1 MNMGF
6 NDLWPTKLYLNKI
19 DEDINKQLCDAIFLE
34 IGFNNS
40 IMVSDYFDILN
51 EGTSKVF
58 QIFRDTIVI
67 PSFINYLNHID
78 IDSKEFP
85 DFKIKSW
92 LTGVYE
98 GYNIP
103 IHNHSGAT
111 LSAVFYI
118 LCDNVLKGGELVL
131 LDSRL
136 NANRG
141 YKPQFKKLFEN
152 MIYSPN
158 SGEYI
163 IFPSHVYHQTIPF
176 FGKIRMAIV
185 VDLFL

>member
-1 MNMGF
+1 MNKGF
-6 NDLWPTKLYLNKI
+6 NDLWPTKIYVGTI
-19 DEDINKQLCDAIFLE
+19 DETINKQVCDAMFVE
-34 IGFNNS
+34 VDFNNI
-40 IMVSDYFDILN
+40 IMDSEHFDILN
-51 EGTSKVF
+51 EGSKIF
-58 QIFRDTIVI
+58 QIFRDTVVI
-67 PSFINYLNHID
+67 PSFINYLNHIN
-78 IDSKEFP
+78 IDYTQFR

-118 LCDNVLKGGELVL
+118 LCDKTKKGGELVL

-141 YKPQFKKLFEN
+141 YKSQFKPLFEN
-152 MIYSPN
+152 KIYSPN

-163 IFPSHVYHQTIPF
+163 IFPSHVYHQTIPSSA
-176 FGKIRMAIV
+176 KIRMAIP